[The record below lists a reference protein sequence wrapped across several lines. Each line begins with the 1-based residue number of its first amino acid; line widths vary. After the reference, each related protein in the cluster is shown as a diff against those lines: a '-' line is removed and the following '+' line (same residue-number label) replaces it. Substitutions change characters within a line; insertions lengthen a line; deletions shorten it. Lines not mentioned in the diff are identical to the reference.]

1 MVDMACFHFMYVTYL
16 SLNSGAVFHGGF
28 WRYMK
33 SGDETSIL
41 PTEVAGVCEV
51 GSIESL
57 EV

>member
-1 MVDMACFHFMYVTYL
+1 V
-16 SLNSGAVFHGGF
+16 
-28 WRYMK
+28 K

-41 PTEVAGVCEV
+41 PTEVAGICEV